1 VTVSRALH
9 LSEVNSFAHWRALP
23 LLVTVLVT
31 LAFFAAMPP
40 IYARK
45 DLK

>member
-1 VTVSRALH
+1 
-9 LSEVNSFAHWRALP
+9 LP
-23 LLVTVLVT
+23 LLVAVLVT